1 MISLIRITPAL
12 FSKYEAGIV
21 EIEKL
26 SFPSP
31 WSSKLFKDETKNPLS
46 TLWVL
51 KESEQIVGYICF
63 WIIKDQIHLLNI
75 AVHPSRRREGF
86 ATLMLNKM
94 IQKGIDLGVKEIWL
108 EVRPSNG
115 AAIKL
120 YEKQGF
126 QVKGRRQKYYT
137 DTGEDALVMAL
148 RISEESGPRKFNMPL
163 A

>member
-1 MISLIRITPAL
+1 
-12 FSKYEAGIV
+12 
-21 EIEKL
+21 
-26 SFPSP
+26 
-31 WSSKLFKDETKNPLS
+31 
-46 TLWVL
+46 
-51 KESEQIVGYICF
+51 
-63 WIIKDQIHLLNI
+63 
-75 AVHPSRRREGF
+75 
-86 ATLMLNKM
+86 M

-148 RISEESGPRKFNMPL
+148 RISEKPRPRQFSMPL